1 MKYPFKQR
9 PSGIIYCLLYSS
21 VEKSQRKTENEG
33 RERGKETKER
43 EGEERY
49 GERIKC
55 TKTINNKGIP
65 H

>member
-1 MKYPFKQR
+1 MPTPLK
-9 PSGIIYCLLYSS
+9 C
-21 VEKSQRKTENEG
+21 RKVTKKERKWG
-33 RERGKETKER
+33 KRERGKETKER